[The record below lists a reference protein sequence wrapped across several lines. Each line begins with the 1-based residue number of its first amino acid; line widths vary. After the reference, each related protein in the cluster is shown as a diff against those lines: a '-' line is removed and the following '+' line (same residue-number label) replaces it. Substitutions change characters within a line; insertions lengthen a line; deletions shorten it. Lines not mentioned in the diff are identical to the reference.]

1 MPMQTRRS
9 AAVAIAV
16 TLQQLADGK
25 ISGWTVDQ
33 ELVLAA
39 LRRSTSDLS
48 DASNKELGAYLSDLD
63 PDQLR
68 GVASNVKGIFH
79 EMLVARAENLD
90 VDEVTAGLF
99 EQANHPG
106 ADIEF
111 FVDGDVIGEVQLK
124 AVQSPA
130 AIVEHFARYPDID
143 VMVTSEVYAATAEA
157 FAGQLADSGVSNADI
172 TALTR
177 NTLEDLAGESLSG
190 FIENGVVTSALVGGA
205 LHARAAL
212 RGEPLDAQQV
222 RSALELVG
230 VGVGTA
236 ITMDVLLN
244 LA

>member
-1 MPMQTRRS
+1 MPMLTRRS

-25 ISGWTVDQ
+25 ISGWTDDQ

-39 LRRSTSDLS
+39 LRRSTSDLR
-48 DASNKELGAYLSDLD
+48 DASNEELGAYLSDLG

-68 GVASNVKGIFH
+68 GVASNVKGILH

-90 VDEVTAGLF
+90 GDQVTAELF

-111 FVDGDVIGEVQLK
+111 FIDGDVIGEVQLK

-143 VMVTSEVYAATAEA
+143 VMATSEVYAATAEA
-157 FAGQLADSGVSNADI
+157 FVGRLADSGVSNADI

-190 FIENGVVTSALVGGA
+190 FVQDGVVTSALVGGA

-212 RGEPLDAQQV
+212 QGEPLDAQQV